1 MQWTKV
7 VLSALA
13 ATLLSLLLPTLRAVP
28 MIIRGINEGR
38 ASGFGLNVGGLF
50 ERLHSPA
57 FWVLAVLFF
66 ALFFAASRL
75 GHGVRRLFL
84 FWTPALSVAMLG
96 LVICGLFAYVFM
108 RSRGH

>member
-13 ATLLSLLLPTLRAVP
+13 ATLLSLLLPSLRGVP
-28 MIIRGINEGR
+28 MIIRGIDQGR
-38 ASGFGLNVGGLF
+38 VSGFGLNVGGLF
-50 ERLHSPA
+50 ERLRSPA

-75 GHGVRRLFL
+75 GHSVLRLFL

-96 LVICGLFAYVFM
+96 RVICGLFAYVFM